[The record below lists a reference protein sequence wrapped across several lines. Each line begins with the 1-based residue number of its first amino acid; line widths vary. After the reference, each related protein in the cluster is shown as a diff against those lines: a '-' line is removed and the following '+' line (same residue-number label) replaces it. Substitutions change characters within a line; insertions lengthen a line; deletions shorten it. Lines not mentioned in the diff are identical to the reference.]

1 MGALHQEISS
11 TVMKRLELVTFKS
24 VLLVSFILHLCSV
37 TSELNFWMISV
48 LFVTLLT
55 IFCLVVLFVP

>member
-24 VLLVSFILHLCSV
+24 VLLVSFILHLRSM

-48 LFVTLLT
+48 LFVTLLS